1 MKTRPKQ
8 NNGTAAVF
16 CGGGL
21 LGIPAETVCGLDAGV
36 SGQTARYIREKMGE
50 HTGVIGFGEA
60 EI

>member
-21 LGIPAETVCGLDAGV
+21 LGISTETVRGPDAGV
-36 SGQTARYIREKMGE
+36 SRRTARYIREKMGE
-50 HTGVIGFGEA
+50 HTGVIGFWEA